1 MDKNPPISSTGTEL
15 EVNEDGRW
23 NYEEIAGVIRIM
35 FKVIGTIKLKGDRKD
50 CQMSGDDIQKDDIFV
65 LAIFFNPN
73 HTIGAA
79 KATIE

>member
-1 MDKNPPISSTGTEL
+1 
-15 EVNEDGRW
+15 
-23 NYEEIAGVIRIM
+23 M

-50 CQMSGDDIQKDDIFV
+50 CQMSGDDIQKDYSFV

-79 KATIE
+79 KATIK